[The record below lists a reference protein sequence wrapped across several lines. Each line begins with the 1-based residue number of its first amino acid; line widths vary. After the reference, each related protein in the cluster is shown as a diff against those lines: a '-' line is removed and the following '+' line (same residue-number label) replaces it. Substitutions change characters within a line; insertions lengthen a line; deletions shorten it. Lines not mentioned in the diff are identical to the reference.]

1 MIIRKSYILLPAV
14 FFFMLLTVVE
24 ARKLQDMQQ
33 AVFQAKDTT
42 IKNDSLT
49 PQDPKEGFK
58 SLFVHTDLGSGIS
71 SEQLNQQAKIFVQD
85 YLNKNGKWL
94 NDMKEWGKPYFN
106 MMDAILEQHGIPKE
120 MKYLAVIES
129 GLKKNAVSWAGAV
142 GPWAFMPA
150 TAKNYG
156 LRVSKYQDD
165 RVDYY
170 KSTHAAA
177 RMLTELY
184 QTYGDWLLVIAAYNG
199 GPGNVNKAIR
209 NSGSRDFWQLQYHL
223 PNESM
228 NHVKKFIATH
238 YIMEGEGGVT
248 TATKN
253 ELSNLVSTVTLNED
267 EMNSS
272 TAYNIT
278 GRFNA
283 AVIIKHTGVDAG
295 VFNKYNPGFDNQIA
309 LNGKYEL
316 RLPTV
321 NMNLFVTKRYQIL
334 DESMALLMNSTSAR

>member
-1 MIIRKSYILLPAV
+1 MIQTKRRYILLPAV
-14 FFFMLLTVVE
+14 FFFTLLTVVE

-33 AVFQAKDTT
+33 TTIINKDTS
-42 IKNDSLT
+42 IQNDSLK
-49 PQDPKEGFK
+49 PVDPKDGFRN
-58 SLFVHTDLGSGIS
+58 LFQNSELGSGINTA
-71 SEQLNQQAKIFVQD
+71 QMNPQAVGFVQD
-85 YLNKNGKWL
+85 YLEKNGKWL
-94 NDMKEWGKPYFN
+94 ENMKEWGKPYFN
-106 MMDAILEQHGIPKE
+106 MMDAILEQHGVPKE

-142 GPWAFMPA
+142 GPWAFMPE
-150 TAKNYG
+150 TAKIYG
-156 LRVSKYQDD
+156 LRVSKYNDD
-165 RVDYY
+165 RLDYY

-184 QTYGDWLLVIAAYNG
+184 QQYGDWLLVIAAYNG

-209 NSGSRDFWQLQYHL
+209 KSGSRDFWRLQYHL

-228 NHVKKFIATH
+228 NHVKKYIATH

-248 TATKN
+248 TATKK
-253 ELSNLVSTVTLNED
+253 ELSVITPSILNED

-278 GRFNA
+278 GRFNSS
-283 AVIIKHTGVDAG
+283 VIIKHTGVDAT
-295 VFNKYNPGFDNQIA
+295 VFHKYNPNFDNQIA
-309 LNGKYEL
+309 LNGKFEL

-321 NMNLFVTKRYQIL
+321 NMNLFVAKRYQIL
-334 DESMALLMNSTSAR
+334 DESMAMLMNSTTAR